1 MTRTIAALVKTM
13 RPKQW
18 VKNVVLFAAL
28 VFDKKLTQWHYVWQ
42 ATIGF
47 LLFILI
53 SGVVYIINDLVDIE
67 KDRQHPKK
75 RKRPLAT
82 GDLSPKVA
90 FAAAIVLTVSALG
103 AAFWLSPLF
112 ALILLAYLVLQM
124 VYSLYL
130 KNAVLLDVLTL
141 AMGFVVRVAGGAVL
155 VAAERFS
162 PWLFICT
169 TLGGLFLGFG
179 KRRGELVL
187 LGQKAENHR
196 AILKEYS
203 LPFLDQLLGIITSAL
218 ILAYAFYTFSAPNLP
233 QNYTMMLTIPF
244 AIYGLFRY
252 LYLIQMK
259 NLTLAPD
266 EVLWT
271 DRPMQITIILLGITA
286 AGILYL
292 GQN

>member
-1 MTRTIAALVKTM
+1 MTRTIAALLKTM

-28 VFDKKLTQWHYVWQ
+28 VFDKKLAQWHYVWP
-42 ATIGF
+42 ALVGF

-53 SGVVYIINDLVDIE
+53 SGVVYIINDLVDME
-67 KDRQHPKK
+67 KDRQHPRK
-75 RKRPLAT
+75 RSRPLAT
-82 GDLSPKVA
+82 GSLSPKVA
-90 FAAAIVLTVSALG
+90 FVAAIVLTISSLG
-103 AAFWLSPLF
+103 FAFWLSPLF
-112 ALILLAYLVLQM
+112 ALILSAYLVLQLI
-124 VYSLYL
+124 YSLYL
-130 KNAVLLDVLTL
+130 KNVVLLDVLIL
-141 AMGFVVRVAGGAVL
+141 AMGFVLRVAGGAVL

-187 LGQKAENHR
+187 LGQEAKNHR
-196 AILKEYS
+196 AILKEYN

-233 QNYTMMLTIPF
+233 KNYTMMLTIPLV
-244 AIYGLFRY
+244 IYGLFRY
-252 LYLIQMK
+252 LYLIQIK

-271 DRPMQITIILLGITA
+271 DRPIQITVVLLGFTA

-292 GQN
+292 A

>member
-1 MTRTIAALVKTM
+1 M

-18 VKNVVLFAAL
+18 VKNVILFAAL
-28 VFDKKLTQWHYVWQ
+28 VFDKKLSHWHYVRQ
-42 ATIGF
+42 ALIGF

-53 SGVVYIINDLVDIE
+53 SGTVYIINDLVDVE

-75 RKRPLAT
+75 RRRPLAT
-82 GDLSPKVA
+82 GELSPKVA
-90 FAAAIVLTVSALG
+90 FMTAIVLTFGSLG
-103 AAFWLSPLF
+103 LAFWLSPLF
-112 ALILLAYLVLQM
+112 SLILSAYLVLQLT
-124 VYSLYL
+124 YSLYL
-130 KNAVLLDVLTL
+130 KNVVLLDVLAL
-141 AMGFVVRVAGGAVL
+141 AMGFVLRVAGGAVL
-155 VAAERFS
+155 VVAERFS

-169 TLGGLFLGFG
+169 TLGGLFLGLS

-187 LGQKAENHR
+187 LGQEAENHR

-244 AIYGLFRY
+244 VIYGLFRY
-252 LYLIQMK
+252 LYLIHMQ

-271 DRPMQITIILLGITA
+271 DRPIQIAAVLLGIA
-286 AGILYL
+286 AVGILYL
-292 GQN
+292 A